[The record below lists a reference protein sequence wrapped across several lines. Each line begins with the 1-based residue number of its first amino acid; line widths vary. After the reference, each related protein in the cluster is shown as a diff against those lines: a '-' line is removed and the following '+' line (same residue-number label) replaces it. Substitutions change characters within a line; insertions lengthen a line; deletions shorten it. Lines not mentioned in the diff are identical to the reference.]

1 MLTKSKMK
9 RKWDGLTH
17 FNQTEKFGLEKCIFK
32 RQQESNKE
40 KNKEKKNQ
48 SNFRK
53 WETIDA
59 RIETSRLILLNWMPM
74 LKLKSK

>member
-40 KNKEKKNQ
+40 KKNQ
-48 SNFRK
+48 SNFR
-53 WETIDA
+53 
-59 RIETSRLILLNWMPM
+59 
-74 LKLKSK
+74 